1 MMHHYPFGSLEKPSE
16 ATIIMLL
23 ALFSDSEKPNKE
35 LLYWSVSFVS
45 FNMVLNNFTSKLKI
59 DKGKGEK
66 APSLLVL
73 NKPSKSGAVAV
84 KKQCCFL
91 QWVARNNLVSV
102 AYGDKFHYCG

>member
-1 MMHHYPFGSLEKPSE
+1 
-16 ATIIMLL
+16 MLL
-23 ALFSDSEKPNKE
+23 TLFSDSEKPNKE

-73 NKPSKSGAVAV
+73 DKPSKSGAVAA
-84 KKQCCFL
+84 KKTVLFPTMGSEEQFGFSSI
-91 QWVARNNLVSV
+91 WRLVPLLWLTTQEL
-102 AYGDKFHYCG
+102 

>member
-1 MMHHYPFGSLEKPSE
+1 
-16 ATIIMLL
+16 MLL
-23 ALFSDSEKPNKE
+23 TLFSDSEKPNKE

-73 NKPSKSGAVAV
+73 DKPSKSGAVAV
-84 KKQCCFL
+84 KKKQCCFL
-91 QWVARNNLVSV
+91 QWVVRNNLVSV
-102 AYGDKFHYCG
+102 VYGD